1 MEDVTALSDDD
12 MPVPGGQ
19 KGGPGT
25 TPQVPAKLVETP
37 TAKPSPKPKAKQVT
51 KETTPK
57 AKAKGKSKAKATP
70 KSKGSK
76 TAGSNETEGVGR
88 ETPLEVNDGGKP
100 SKSMKRPACSAEAPL
115 PMMVPPQSRRRG
127 PLPTKCLKSRSTNT
141 FTTGMG
147 LWASNVMAKKL
158 FELGTQR
165 VLFKFFGNYKRAGSE
180 INSCKAF
187 KLRSNPGKV

>member
-37 TAKPSPKPKAKQVT
+37 TAKPSPKPEAKQVA

-100 SKSMKRPACSAEAPL
+100 SKSMKRPACSAEASAPNDGS
-115 PMMVPPQSRRRG
+115 PPEPKKRPAANQVPQVKVNKYIYHRDGVVGIKRDGKEIIRVGDPESVVQV
-127 PLPTKCLKSRSTNT
+127 
-141 FTTGMG
+141 F
-147 LWASNVMAKKL
+147 WKL
-158 FELGTQR
+158 
-165 VLFKFFGNYKRAGSE
+165 
-180 INSCKAF
+180 
-187 KLRSNPGKV
+187 